1 MHELST
7 VLLVEDDEDD
17 AELIGYAF
25 AKAGIAN
32 PLVRVADGDSAVDY
46 VEGRGRYADRTR
58 HPVPALILLDLKL
71 PRRSGF
77 EVLESVRA
85 NEPTRH
91 TPVVVLTS
99 SGQQADIERA
109 YALCANS
116 YLVKP
121 VNREQLLAMV
131 STLDAYWIRLNRTVA
146 A

>member
-1 MHELST
+1 M
-7 VLLVEDDEDD
+7 
-17 AELIGYAF
+17 
-25 AKAGIAN
+25 
-32 PLVRVADGDSAVDY
+32 
-46 VEGRGRYADRTR
+46 
-58 HPVPALILLDLKL
+58 
-71 PRRSGF
+71 
-77 EVLESVRA
+77 LEAIRF

-121 VNREQLLAMV
+121 VNREQLLGMV
-131 STLDAYWIRLNRTVA
+131 WTLDAYWIRLNRTVA